1 MFCCSVT
8 FLLQDKKTKVTRSLK
23 MTEICFQKHRL
34 MEAEKVESTV
44 LCLGGAGSQGVLER
58 KGKEA

>member
-1 MFCCSVT
+1 
-8 FLLQDKKTKVTRSLK
+8 

-44 LCLGGAGSQGVLER
+44 VLCLGGAGSQGVLER
-58 KGKEA
+58 KGREA